1 MFRLPSTCF
10 AEENG
15 SIVNSGCWLQWHW
28 KGADAPGIA
37 LTDGEILSGIFL
49 RLRKMYAEQG
59 GANPD
64 QVLNMTWTM
73 PFRMSLSREEVA
85 MESNGKALA

>member
-1 MFRLPSTCF
+1 MALERC
-10 AEENG
+10 G
-15 SIVNSGCWLQWHW
+15 R
-28 KGADAPGIA
+28 PGIA

-64 QVLNMTWTM
+64 
-73 PFRMSLSREEVA
+73 RAEHD
-85 MESNGKALA
+85 MELRHSA

>member
-1 MFRLPSTCF
+1 MAL
-10 AEENG
+10 
-15 SIVNSGCWLQWHW
+15 
-28 KGADAPGIA
+28 KGADAPWIA

-64 QVLNMTWTM
+64 GAEYDTEL
-73 PFRMSLSREEVA
+73 RHSA
-85 MESNGKALA
+85 